1 MTDLSGLTMGLHVML
16 TEANT
21 SKWKYAI
28 INKALMLN
36 AYNILMGTET
46 LASAGMDVMAIVSFR
61 SCHSKLAGTIG
72 STLNEGHDALIKNA
86 MPKIAPNDA
95 HGIWKFMVNEL
106 ESKSTNAC
114 LYAAQEILALRKGN
128 AGHENETYSAYGTH
142 CVQPGTIFKNLLP
155 GVKSKTKTTD
165 EFTTMDLV
173 NELTINMII
182 CNWSWVWRKGPTTS
196 EYTYTH

>member
-1 MTDLSGLTMGLHVML
+1 MTDLSRLTMGPHVML

-21 SKWKYAI
+21 SEWKYAI

-36 AYNILMGTET
+36 AYNILMGTER
-46 LASAGMDVMAIVSFR
+46 LGSASMDVTVIASFR
-61 SCHSKLAGTIG
+61 SCQLRLAGTIG

-86 MPKIAPNDA
+86 TPEIAPNDA

-106 ESKSTNAC
+106 KSKSTNAH
-114 LYAAQEILALRKGN
+114 LYAAQEILALCKGD
-128 AGHENETYSAYGTH
+128 AGHKNETYSAYGTH
-142 CVQPGTIFKNLLP
+142 CVQQGSIFKNLLP
-155 GVKSKTKTTD
+155 GIKSKTKTTD

-182 CNWSWVWRKGPTTS
+182 IGLGFGEKD
-196 EYTYTH
+196 